1 MILKSLTDIVS
12 IAKQKE
18 TRRLVVAAAAD
29 EPVLVAVKNAYKE
42 GIIIPVLVGN
52 KPEIERIRK
61 EINFDLSGIEI
72 HGDINFAQ

>member
-29 EPVLVAVKNAYKE
+29 EPNHGSDLHRRQQRGGAGTRRDGDPVA
-42 GIIIPVLVGN
+42 
-52 KPEIERIRK
+52 
-61 EINFDLSGIEI
+61 LSSRLT
-72 HGDINFAQ
+72 